1 MLETRI
7 NKYGQDK
14 LKNLA
19 QYKELEFYPILHK
32 WADLHQIE
40 PNRKFILYFAIPDDN
55 GNVLVIP
62 AKWCEDITE
71 IENNSLQMVLEL
83 NNNAL
88 EQLQKVGKFSNE
100 FLYPILHTWEHLDT
114 RASPKKKFDV
124 FFAILN
130 DEKKVFIVQSTW
142 GRLLVLDNKGK
153 SVYTR

>member
-1 MLETRI
+1 
-7 NKYGQDK
+7 
-14 LKNLA
+14 
-19 QYKELEFYPILHK
+19 
-32 WADLHQIE
+32 
-40 PNRKFILYFAIPDDN
+40 
-55 GNVLVIP
+55 
-62 AKWCEDITE
+62 
-71 IENNSLQMVLEL
+71 MVLEL

-114 RASPKKKFDV
+114 RAAPKKKFDV